1 MSEPIFYC
9 ASLPAVGTSFE
20 LPPDEARHATAAR
33 RLAVGDELAVFDGEG
48 GRGRA
53 RICELPRRGV
63 PRLELLAADRVP
75 PPARRVWLA
84 SALPKG
90 DRQAAMLDMATQIG
104 MTDFV
109 PLVSERSVAAA
120 GEGATARWRRIVLE
134 ACKQSGRYYLPHL
147 HSPSTPAQL
156 SSRMAARLFLAHPGG
171 EPLRAPALVGDVGV
185 AIGPEGGFTDAE
197 VAALLAGGARKISL
211 GDGILRI
218 ETAALAAL
226 TLVLAR

>member
-20 LPPDEARHATAAR
+20 LSPEEARHATAAR
-33 RLAVGDELAVFDGEG
+33 RLAVGDELAVFNGEG
-48 GRGRA
+48 ARGRA
-53 RICELPRRGV
+53 RIRELPRRAP
-63 PRLELLAADRVP
+63 PRLELLAAEILP

-90 DRQAAMLDMATQIG
+90 DRQAAMLDMATQLG

-109 PLVSERSVAAA
+109 PLVCARSVAAV
-120 GEGATARWRRIVLE
+120 GEGAATRWRRIVLE
-134 ACKQSGRYYLPHL
+134 ACKQSRRFYLPRL

-156 SSRMAARLFLAHPGG
+156 PSQIAARLFLAHPGG
-171 EPLRAPALVGDVGV
+171 EPLLAPPLTSDVGV

-197 VAALLAGGARKISL
+197 VTALLAGNVGKIGL

-218 ETAALAAL
+218 ETAAIAAL
-226 TLVLAR
+226 ALMLAR